1 MAKLVTNVIKIV
13 VAIYIRVSTDTQVRG
28 GHSLGE
34 QEKRLVSLCEAKGY
48 EIFKVYSDAGISGKS
63 VENRSAYQQMM
74 NDMKKGKF
82 NRILA
87 FKMDRLSRSISDFE
101 EFFQKTEEYNCEV
114 EFLEGN
120 IDMTGASGKL
130 FARILEVFAQFE
142 RELIVERTLLGIE
155 SAASKGHISG
165 QPPLG
170 YKAEII
176 DNVRTKRWIINE
188 EEVPIVKEIFNMCL
202 QGKTYRDI
210 SKIMKEKY
218 PRVLVYYRKNKET
231 EEKEPV
237 YRAWNYS
244 SISRI
249 LNNKCYIGIYEYRK
263 RIKDKEIVEIENV
276 VTPIIEESVF
286 YECQENIQKNIRNYY
301 RSKNYLFMQKIKC
314 PKCGSIMA
322 CNGTRKSSGKDYLY
336 YKCKNCKTY
345 IREEQIEEI
354 VIKRII
360 SLLELYLVLE
370 EDYIL
375 FDENTIKKL
384 KKGKVNNK
392 IRYAMDTVLIDKK
405 LQYGNLDTLKNL
417 WNLASYEVK
426 CKFINEYIDYIK
438 IRQYKVKN
446 KTKNELVDLKLKS
459 RISRQVHN
467 MIEENAFDFYMDVY
481 NANYCEFKSR
491 KQADDYIEVLQEKYN
506 INVVDTPDI
515 DSYLFSNRSDNMFR
529 IISIRSNRVVEK
541 DKMLFLELVQE

>member
-1 MAKLVTNVIKIV
+1 MAKSVENVVKVI

-188 EEVPIVKEIFNMCL
+188 EEVPMVKELFNMCL
-202 QGKTYRDI
+202 QGKTYQDI

-218 PRVLVYYRKNKET
+218 PKVLVYYRKNNET
-231 EEKEPV
+231 GEKEPV

-322 CNGTRKSSGKDYLY
+322 CNGTRKPSGKDYLY

-459 RISRQVHN
+459 RISRQVHK

>member
-1 MAKLVTNVIKIV
+1 MAKLVTNAIKIV

-188 EEVPIVKEIFNMCL
+188 EEVPMVKELFNMCL
-202 QGKTYRDI
+202 QGKTYQDI

-218 PRVLVYYRKNKET
+218 PKVLVYYRKNNET
-231 EEKEPV
+231 GEKEPV

-322 CNGTRKSSGKDYLY
+322 CNGTRKPSGKDYLY

-375 FDENTIKKL
+375 FDENIIKKL

-459 RISRQVHN
+459 RISRQVHK